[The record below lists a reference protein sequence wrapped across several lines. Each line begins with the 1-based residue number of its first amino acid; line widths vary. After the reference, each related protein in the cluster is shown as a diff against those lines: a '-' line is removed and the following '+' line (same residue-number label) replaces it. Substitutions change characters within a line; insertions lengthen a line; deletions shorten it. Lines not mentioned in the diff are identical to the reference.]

1 MPFHHLVGIA
11 LNLQIA
17 LGSIIILTIL
27 ILPVQE
33 HFVSFYLFASSLIS
47 FISILQFSEYRSFT
61 SLLFIV
67 QLPSHIRLFET
78 PWTEACQTYLS
89 LTISW
94 SLPKFMFITSVMPSN
109 CLILWRPLLRLPSI
123 FPSIR
128 DFPNESSVCIR
139 WPKYWSFSFSPSVNI
154 QGWSPLRLT
163 GLVSLLSGG
172 LSGVFF
178 HSTVRRHQF
187 FGVLPSLWASCH
199 NHTWPL
205 GRP

>member
-94 SLPKFMFITSVMPSN
+94 SLPKFMSMALVMPSSH
-109 CLILWRPLLRLPSI
+109 LILWCPFLLLPSI
-123 FPSIR
+123 FPTIR
-128 DFPNESSVCIR
+128 DFSSELPISIR
-139 WPKYWSFSFSPSVNI
+139 LKGCCWI
-154 QGWSPLRLT
+154 MQ
-163 GLVSLLSGG
+163 
-172 LSGVFF
+172 
-178 HSTVRRHQF
+178 RRWD
-187 FGVLPSLWASCH
+187 S
-199 NHTWPL
+199 WPL
-205 GRP
+205 EEMNSIWGQRWGLIAQSFCVIKFY